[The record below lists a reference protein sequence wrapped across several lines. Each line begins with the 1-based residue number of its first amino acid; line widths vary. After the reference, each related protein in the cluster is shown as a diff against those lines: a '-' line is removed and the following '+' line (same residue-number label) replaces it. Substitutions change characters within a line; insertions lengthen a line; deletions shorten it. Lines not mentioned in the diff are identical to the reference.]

1 MLATTKCILRSRIK
15 PDLDT
20 LEHEFSLTIV
30 FRLEDRHIL
39 HLPVQIEVN
48 HINGRFQTRTQSKTN
63 TAQQK
68 LLVRREKLSKCFHKP
83 RKVRTCKPWLRGW
96 VASGSV
102 NGLQRICFRYSSK
115 ASENGVLRYCRL
127 ISHATGKCS
136 SAATATR
143 GSAT

>member
-15 PDLDT
+15 PDFDM
-20 LEHEFSLTIV
+20 LEHEFCLTIV
-30 FRLEDRHIL
+30 FRLEDRHT
-39 HLPVQIEVN
+39 PSARSDPC
-48 HINGRFQTRTQSKTN
+48 HINKRFRTKTHSKTN
-63 TAQQK
+63 AAQQK

-96 VASGSV
+96 AASGSV
-102 NGLQRICFRYSSK
+102 NGVQSIFFRYSSK
-115 ASENGVLRYCRL
+115 ASENGVLRYCRW